1 MPLRS
6 FGSAVKAILVCS
18 ASFSLSAGA
27 NSVRG
32 QDPLPTGFT
41 PHIRPTTN
49 GEVDWARGY
58 VQARGY
64 GKAKGRTPRDK
75 QMATRAAE
83 LVAARNALA
92 ITLGLKVDDKGQ
104 LSGIRNGQVRLEG
117 VVKGH
122 KTYLVQWQPNENPPR
137 CKVKIRVPIWGIKGA
152 SSVIY
157 EQQRGAALRR
167 GGRVALVNQQMNV
180 DEVYLVIDARG
191 SGIEPCLFPV
201 VTDNTGR
208 VIYDIS
214 TIRVGPAQMP
224 SPVQYVETRMTIDQL
239 EAWADLGFDESM
251 VANGAEL
258 IETGSE
264 VFAREMFGN
273 GFGNRLAL
281 PMLGPE
287 QSGGKKPAASQPSTQ
302 PSTRPAEGGK
312 RRRKRVVKAVK
323 MPAKGETKI
332 VLTKED
338 AEKLRT
344 TPEGASLLRSGR
356 VIVVVDSVAAGIQ
369 GRGVEIE
376 DGGIF
381 ALNQ

>member
-6 FGSAVKAILVCS
+6 FESAVKSILVCS
-18 ASFSLSAGA
+18 ALFLLSAGA
-27 NSVRG
+27 SPAMG
-32 QDPLPTGFT
+32 QDPLPAGFT
-41 PHIRPTTN
+41 PHIRPT
-49 GEVDWARGY
+49 
-58 VQARGY
+58 
-64 GKAKGRTPRDK
+64 
-75 QMATRAAE
+75 
-83 LVAARNALA
+83 
-92 ITLGLKVDDKGQ
+92 IKVDDKGQ

-122 KTYLVQWQPNENPPR
+122 KTYLVQWQPNDNPPR
-137 CKVKIRVPIWGIKGA
+137 CKVKIRVPIWESRAA

-167 GGRVALVNQQMNV
+167 GGRVALINQQMNV

-208 VIYDIS
+208 VIYDVS

-251 VANGAEL
+251 LAGGEDLV
-258 IETGSE
+258 ETGSE
-264 VFAREMFGN
+264 MFAREMFGN
-273 GFGNRLAL
+273 GFGSQLAL

-287 QSGGKKPAASQPSTQ
+287 QSGGMKPAASQPST
-302 PSTRPAEGGK
+302 RPADGGK

-369 GRGVEIE
+369 GRGSEIE
-376 DGGIF
+376 DGDIF
-381 ALNQ
+381 ASNQ